1 MICLDFLFGFLRH
14 VFWTTSRPDTSA
26 HMRTSDSSIIRFA
39 CVQSKAFE
47 VSDGSRR
54 LGVNTVT
61 MNCTAVQLTYQF
73 TMPKL
78 EIWYTE
84 SGMPWV
90 ILGAQ
95 PIRTLDA
102 SNSVCHHFYS
112 FGPKMDIGFGRSVIA
127 S

>member
-1 MICLDFLFGFLRH
+1 
-14 VFWTTSRPDTSA
+14 
-26 HMRTSDSSIIRFA
+26 
-39 CVQSKAFE
+39 
-47 VSDGSRR
+47 
-54 LGVNTVT
+54 
-61 MNCTAVQLTYQF
+61 
-73 TMPKL
+73 MPKL
-78 EIWYTE
+78 EIWYTV

-127 S
+127 G